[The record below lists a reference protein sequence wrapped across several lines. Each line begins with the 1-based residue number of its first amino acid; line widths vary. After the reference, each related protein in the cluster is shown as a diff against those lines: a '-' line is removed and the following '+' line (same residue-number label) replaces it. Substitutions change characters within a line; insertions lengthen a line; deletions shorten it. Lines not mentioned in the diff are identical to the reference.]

1 MTRRAHVQGVD
12 KREHKHMLKTF
23 QNTGINPALAAHLD
37 RIVAQREIA
46 GTNVHFTNE
55 RGEADRYS
63 FASSAEADKFRAQR
77 ARKAKA

>member
-1 MTRRAHVQGVD
+1 
-12 KREHKHMLKTF
+12 MLNTF
-23 QNTGINPALAAHLD
+23 QNTGLNPALAAHLD
-37 RIVAQREIA
+37 RIVAQRETA

-63 FASSAEADKFRAQR
+63 FASAAEADKFRAQR